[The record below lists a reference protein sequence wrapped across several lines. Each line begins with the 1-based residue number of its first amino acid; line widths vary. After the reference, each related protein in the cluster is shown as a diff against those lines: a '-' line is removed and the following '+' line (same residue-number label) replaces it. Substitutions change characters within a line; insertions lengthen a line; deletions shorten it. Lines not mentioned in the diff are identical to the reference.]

1 MSKPYLF
8 FDFDGTVTDSS
19 EGIFHSFAY
28 ALTKL
33 GHPVPSQEKLRTL
46 IGPPLLADF
55 TDGLGLDPKTA
66 ERGVTLYREYYR
78 EHGIY
83 ECRLYDGM
91 AELLDS
97 LQSEATLVI
106 ATCKPEPFTI
116 RAVKHL
122 GVEDRFALI
131 AGSRLDGTRDEK
143 SEVITHAMHTLG
155 ITDPND
161 VLMIGDRDND
171 VLGAR
176 RVGVS
181 CAGALWG
188 FGSESELREAGACA
202 LLSSPL
208 QSETFLKDWIS
219 FHKK

>member
-1 MSKPYLF
+1 MPKPYLF

-19 EGIFHSFAY
+19 EGIFHSFAH
-28 ALTKL
+28 ALTRL
-33 GHPVPSQEKLRTL
+33 GQPVPSQEKLKTL
-46 IGPPLLADF
+46 IGPPLFDDF
-55 TDGLGLDPKTA
+55 ADGLGLDPQTA
-66 ERGVTLYREYYR
+66 ARGVTLYREYYR

-97 LQSEATLVI
+97 LKSEATLVI
-106 ATCKPEPFTI
+106 ATCKPEPFAI

-131 AGSRLDGTRDEK
+131 AGSNLDGSRDEK

-155 ITDPND
+155 ITDPNE
-161 VLMIGDRDND
+161 VLMIGDRAND

-188 FGSESELREAGACA
+188 FGSESELLEAGACA
-202 LLSSPL
+202 LLPTPL
-208 QSETFLKDWIS
+208 QSETFLKNWIT
-219 FHKK
+219 FRKN